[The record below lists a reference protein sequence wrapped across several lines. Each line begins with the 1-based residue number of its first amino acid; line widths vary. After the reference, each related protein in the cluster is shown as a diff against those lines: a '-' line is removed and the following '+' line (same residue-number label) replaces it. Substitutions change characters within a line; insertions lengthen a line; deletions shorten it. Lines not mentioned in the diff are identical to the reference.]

1 MSSDV
6 SLALHLLGQLN
17 SLREKYINEMKMK
30 KEARYVNFC
39 ARTQEKCKSVFH
51 QLVVLS

>member
-1 MSSDV
+1 
-6 SLALHLLGQLN
+6 
-17 SLREKYINEMKMK
+17 MKIK
-30 KEARYVNFC
+30 ELKEARYVNVC